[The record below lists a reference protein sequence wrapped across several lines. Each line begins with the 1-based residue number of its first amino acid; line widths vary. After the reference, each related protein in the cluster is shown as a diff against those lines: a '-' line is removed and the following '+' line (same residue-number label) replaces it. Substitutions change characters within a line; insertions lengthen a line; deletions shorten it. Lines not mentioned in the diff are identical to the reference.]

1 MYTSSLMEVNNS
13 FMSSTQMLWGSIMSY
28 LPRLA
33 FAMLVLIIGLIAASF
48 LGRLVTRVVKKL
60 RVDRILTTIGLSA
73 KLKESNIHLTIS
85 GLLGWVVKWFIII
98 AVLLTISG
106 MLELTTVSVF
116 LTEVLLYVP
125 NVIVAIVILTIGL
138 MVGNFISELVG
149 KSIATSDFVSPSSAK
164 ALRAVT
170 KWVIVLFAVMTALT
184 QLNIGTQLIQI
195 LFTGI
200 IMMLALAG
208 GIAFG
213 LGGKEQARDI
223 LNSAL
228 NKK

>member
-1 MYTSSLMEVNNS
+1 MEVNNS
-13 FMSSTQMLWGSIMSY
+13 FMSSTQMLWNSMVSY

-33 FAMLVLIIGLIAASF
+33 FAILVLVIGLILASF
-48 LGRLVTRVVKKL
+48 LGKLVTRIVKKL
-60 RVDRILTTIGLSA
+60 QVDKILTTTGLSS
-73 KLKESNIHLTIS
+73 KLNEFNINFTIS
-85 GLLGWVVKWFIII
+85 GLLGWVIKWFIIV

-138 MVGNFISELVG
+138 IVGNFFSELVG
-149 KSIATSDFVSPSSAK
+149 KSISTSDFVSPASVRVLK
-164 ALRAVT
+164 VIT
-170 KWVIVLFAVMTALT
+170 KWIIVLFAIMAALT
-184 QLNIGTQLIQI
+184 QLSIGTQLIQI

-200 IMMLALAG
+200 VMMVSLAG

-213 LGGKEQARDI
+213 LGGKERARDI
-223 LNSAL
+223 LNNFL